1 MRRPSV
7 WHATGW
13 ADHTLGTIK
22 DGMFRPLTKLGA
34 RASATLA
41 NDMRACNDAVI
52 RGSAAEEFKV
62 LVVRLVRRRRFLN

>member
-1 MRRPSV
+1 
-7 WHATGW
+7 
-13 ADHTLGTIK
+13 
-22 DGMFRPLTKLGA
+22 MFRPLTKLGA